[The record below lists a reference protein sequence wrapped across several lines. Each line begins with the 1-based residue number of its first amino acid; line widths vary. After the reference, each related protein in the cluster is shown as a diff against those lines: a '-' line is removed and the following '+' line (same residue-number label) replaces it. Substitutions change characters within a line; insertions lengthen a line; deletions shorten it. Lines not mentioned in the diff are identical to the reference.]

1 MVETMVD
8 KNRAQSDGGGLFD
21 ELFCVMGVTLGFEAW
36 HEKRKSC
43 QHWRWGV

>member
-8 KNRAQSDGGGLFD
+8 KIKAQFDGRGRFD
-21 ELFCVMGVTLGFEAW
+21 ELFCIMDVTLEVEAW